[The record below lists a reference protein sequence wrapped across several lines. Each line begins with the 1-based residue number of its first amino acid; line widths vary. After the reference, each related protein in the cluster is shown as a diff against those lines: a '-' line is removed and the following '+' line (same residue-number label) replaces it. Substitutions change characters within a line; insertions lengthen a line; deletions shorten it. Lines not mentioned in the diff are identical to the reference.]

1 MSIISNRDVESL
13 PSNNNGQVGN
23 VKPVD
28 RIDPM
33 QSQSFSDLVK
43 NKDENKLAEGSV
55 DGTEITPEELQR
67 QIRENLFK
75 NGFNKAMEKAKEIAK
90 ELRNG

>member
-1 MSIISNRDVESL
+1 MSLITNKDVENL
-13 PSNNNGQVGN
+13 PSDNSGQVGN

-33 QSQSFSDLVK
+33 QSQEFSNLVK
-43 NKDENKLAEGSV
+43 NKEDNKLAETAV
-55 DGTEITPEELQR
+55 EDGEITPEELQR

-75 NGFNKAMEKAKEIAK
+75 NGFNKALDKAREIAK
-90 ELRNG
+90 ELRQG

>member
-1 MSIISNRDVESL
+1 MSLITNKDVENL
-13 PSNNNGQVGN
+13 PSDHSGQVGN

-33 QSQSFSDLVK
+33 QSQEFSNLVK
-43 NKDENKLAEGSV
+43 NKDDNKLTAAAD
-55 DGTEITPEELQR
+55 DGEITPEELQR

-75 NGFNKAMEKAKEIAK
+75 NGFNRALDKAREIAK
-90 ELRNG
+90 ELRQG

>member
-1 MSIISNRDVESL
+1 MSLITNRDVENL
-13 PSNNNGQVGN
+13 PSNNAGQVGN

-43 NKDENKLAEGSV
+43 NKDENKLMTASGEN
-55 DGTEITPEELQR
+55 TEITPEELQR

>member
-1 MSIISNRDVESL
+1 MSIITNRDVENL
-13 PSNNNGQVGN
+13 PSDHSGQIGN

-43 NKDENKLAEGSV
+43 NKDENKLVEGSAES
-55 DGTEITPEELQR
+55 TEITPEELQR

>member
-1 MSIISNRDVESL
+1 MSIITNRDVENA
-13 PSNNNGQVGN
+13 PSDHSGQVGN

-43 NKDENKLAEGSV
+43 NKDENQLVEGSAES
-55 DGTEITPEELQR
+55 TEITPEELQR